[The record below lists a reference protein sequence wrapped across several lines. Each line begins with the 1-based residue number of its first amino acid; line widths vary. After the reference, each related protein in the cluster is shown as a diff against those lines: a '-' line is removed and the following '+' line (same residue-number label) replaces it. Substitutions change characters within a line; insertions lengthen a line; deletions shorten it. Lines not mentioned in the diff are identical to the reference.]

1 MKYPLYRKTG
11 HSTLVTDAFGGYC
24 HRPRIG
30 AGEFYDMENLT
41 ADDFP
46 VLSSR
51 KPRGICASPTA
62 ASGIAA
68 KKTLCYTDG
77 RYVVI
82 GNNEPIDM
90 ELTPGDKQLVS
101 MGAYLLIF
109 PDRKYINTEKLLD
122 RGSIDSHF
130 STLDAYAGVLYPTTF
145 SLCDAEGHDITPTYP
160 ASDTEPSGTVSDGDT
175 WVDKSGAK
183 SVLKRYSGSAGAWIT
198 CPGVCVRISAFC
210 LGDEFRPGDGIRI
223 RITEYRDQTGRY
235 KRPGE
240 ESYFDC
246 PQLSDFNGTFTVKAR
261 QPDWILVNGIVDE
274 TVSVENVIDFDRK
287 MPAFDFV
294 TESGNRLWCCRY
306 GEDNEGNTVNEIYA
320 SKLGDFKNWNVFSG
334 LSTDSYAASCGTDGE
349 WTGAVTY
356 LGTPIFFKE
365 DRLHRVSGTE
375 PSVFRVTAE
384 ECAGVKKGSAGSI
397 AAVCG
402 TLFYLSPGGV
412 CAYDGS
418 SPVLLPDV
426 FGNLSLRDGVGGA
439 CRAKYLLSAADREG
453 NGHFFVY
460 DTEKRY
466 WMREDG
472 LRAAAFASDGDETW
486 VLDRAD
492 GRIKTL
498 SGAGTPEAE
507 EVSWMARTGLIGLHT
522 ADRKYLTALSVTLS
536 LSPGAEAA
544 VSVRY
549 DSEGDWIPAASASGT
564 GKTAVTMNLP
574 VRPRRCGHF
583 ELMLT
588 GRGAVRLFSVTK
600 RLEEGREAGV

>member
-30 AGEFYDMENLT
+30 AGEFYEMENLT
-41 ADDFP
+41 ADDYP

-51 KPRGICASPTA
+51 KPRGVYASPSA

-68 KKTLCYTDG
+68 KRSLCYTDG
-77 RYVVI
+77 RNVVI
-82 GNNEPIDM
+82 GDNEPIDM
-90 ELTPGDKQLVS
+90 ELTSGDKQLVS
-101 MGAYLLIF
+101 MGTYLLIF

-122 RGSIDSHF
+122 RGSIDSRF
-130 STLDAYAGVLYPTTF
+130 STQDPFTSEITPTTF
-145 SLCDAEGHDITPTYP
+145 SLCDAEGNDIVLTFP
-160 ASDTEPSGTVSDGDT
+160 ASAAEPAGTVSDGDT
-175 WVDKSGAK
+175 WVDNSGSK
-183 SVLKRYSGSAGAWIT
+183 SVLKRYSEASGAWIT
-198 CPGVCVRISAFC
+198 YPGVCVKISAWC
-210 LGDEFRPGDGIRI
+210 LGDEFRPGDGIGI
-223 RITEYRDQTGRY
+223 KITEYRDKPGNY

-246 PQLSDFNGTFTVKAR
+246 AQLSAFNGTFVIKAL
-261 QPDWILVNGIVDE
+261 QPNWIVVNGIVDG
-274 TVSVENVIDFDRK
+274 TFAVENVIDFERK
-287 MPAFDFV
+287 MPAFDYV

-306 GEDNEGNTVNEIYA
+306 GEDNEGRTVNEIYA

-365 DRLHRVSGTE
+365 DRLHRVGGTE
-375 PSVFRVTAE
+375 PSSFRITAE
-384 ECAGVKKGSAGSI
+384 ECAGVKKGSAGSL

-418 SPVLLPDV
+418 APVLLPDV
-426 FGNLSLRDGVGGA
+426 FGDLSLRDGVGGA
-439 CRAKYLLSAADREG
+439 NRAKYLLSAADREG

-466 WMREDG
+466 WTRQDG
-472 LRAAAFASDGDETW
+472 LRAAAFASDGTETW
-486 VLDRAD
+486 FLDRTD
-492 GRIKTL
+492 GKIKTL
-498 SGAGTPEAE
+498 SGAGTPEDGK
-507 EVSWMARTGLIGLHT
+507 VNWMARTGLIGLYT

-536 LSPGAEAA
+536 LSPGAEAT
-544 VSVRY
+544 VFVRY
-549 DSEGDWIPAASASGT
+549 DSEGDWIPAATASGT

-574 VRPRRCGHF
+574 VRPRRCDHF

-588 GRGAVRLFSVTK
+588 GRGDAKLFSLTK
-600 RLEEGREAGV
+600 RLEEGRGTGV